1 MSVFS
6 SKKTQQGVYA
16 AEEAKEK
23 TQTESKQKACMGME
37 MPDSATFISGD
48 ICFFCGGA
56 SWIWHILSVSDESS
70 RNTQKELQGI
80 RGESKKL
87 LLRLNLPHG
96 IHLPPAY

>member
-37 MPDSATFISGD
+37 MEMPDSATFISGD
-48 ICFFCGGA
+48 ICFFCHRKPLFLCLKA
-56 SWIWHILSVSDESS
+56 LKIL
-70 RNTQKELQGI
+70 QKTVD
-80 RGESKKL
+80 K
-87 LLRLNLPHG
+87 
-96 IHLPPAY
+96 